1 MRTIYKVAWSI
12 LFSALLALSI
22 AACGGAGS
30 GAASNQTVVIGAT
43 LPMTGP
49 LGGVGPILKAGYQA
63 AVDDANAAGGVK
75 VNGTQAKIQ
84 LVVLDNAS
92 DPNTASSQA
101 TTLYLQDNAVALLGP
116 FTPPLTIAVSNVAER
131 LKRPLIATATPVEA
145 WLAGR
150 PTGWQ
155 YSWDV
160 FFDENQQTN
169 LVFQTANL
177 TTTNKRVAL
186 FTDTEQDGIT
196 MGKLW
201 LQKAPQDGYTIV
213 YHAVFPVGA
222 TNFSSQIAAAKAAN
236 AQVLISQMIPTD
248 ATALWKQMKSLS
260 YSPLIAEAEKGAS
273 TSTWPQGLGPVA
285 EGALITGFW
294 SRSLGYPGTNDLIA
308 KSDKAGITNSNEQ
321 SGFVAGYSITQVLLD
336 AIVRANSTDPNKLNT
351 AIGQTDKTYT
361 SGPLKFGT
369 NHADAIPAI
378 MLQWQN
384 NATVQVYPSVS
395 GITLEAPAKGLA

>member
-1 MRTIYKVAWSI
+1 MRTICKVGQSI
-12 LFSALLALSI
+12 LFCALLMASI
-22 AACGGAGS
+22 AACGEAGGGAGS
-30 GAASNQTVVIGAT
+30 SQTIVVGAT
-43 LPMTGP
+43 LPLTGP
-49 LGGVGPILKAGYQA
+49 LAVVGVILKAAYQA
-63 AVDDANAAGGVK
+63 AVDDANAAGGIK
-75 VNGTQAKIQ
+75 VNGTQEKIN

-101 TTLYLQDNAVALLGP
+101 TTLYLQNNAVALLSP
-116 FTPPLTIAVSNVAER
+116 FTPPLTITVSNVAER
-131 LKRPLIATATPVEA
+131 LKRPLIATTTPVEA

-150 PTGWQ
+150 PSGWK

-201 LQKAPQDGYTIV
+201 LQKAPQYGYTVV
-213 YHAVFPVGA
+213 YHAVFPVGT
-222 TNFSSQIAAAKAAN
+222 TNFSSQIAAARAAN
-236 AQVLISQMIPTD
+236 AQVLITQMTPTD

-260 YSPLIAEAEKGAS
+260 YHPIIAEAEKGAS
-273 TSTWPQGLGPVA
+273 TSTWPQGLGSVA
-285 EGALITGFW
+285 EGALITNFW
-294 SRSLGYPGTNDLIA
+294 SRSLGYPGTSDLVSKA
-308 KSDKAGITNSNEQ
+308 NKAGFTASAET

-336 AIVRANSTDPNKLNT
+336 AIVRANSTDPDQLNT

-361 SGPLKFGT
+361 LGPIKFGT

-384 NATVQVYPSVS
+384 SNTVQVYPSVS
-395 GITLEAPAKGLA
+395 GVTLEAPAKGLA

>member
-1 MRTIYKVAWSI
+1 MRSINKVAWSM
-12 LFSALLALSI
+12 LFSTFLALSI
-22 AACGGAGS
+22 AACGAAGG
-30 GAASNQTVVIGAT
+30 GAASNQPVVIGAT
-43 LPMTGP
+43 LPLTGP
-49 LGGVGPILKAGYQA
+49 LSAVGPILKAAYQA
-63 AVDDANAAGGVK
+63 AVDDVNAAGGIE

-116 FTPPLTIAVSNVAER
+116 FTPPLTISVSNVAER

-186 FTDTEQDGIT
+186 FTDTEQDG
-196 MGKLW
+196 
-201 LQKAPQDGYTIV
+201 YTIV

-222 TNFSSQIAAAKAAN
+222 TNFSSQIAASKAAN

-248 ATALWKQMKSLS
+248 ATALWKHMKSLS
-260 YSPLIAEAEKGAS
+260 YNPIVAEGEKGAS
-273 TSTWPQGLGPVA
+273 TSTCPQGLGSVA
-285 EGALITGFW
+285 EGIIITGFW
-294 SRSLGYPGTNDLIA
+294 SKSLGYPGTSDLVA
-308 KSDKAGITNSNEQ
+308 KSHKAGFTASAET
-321 SGFVAGYSITQVLLD
+321 SGFVAGYSITQGLLGT
-336 AIVRANSTDPNKLNT
+336 IV
-351 AIGQTDKTYT
+351 
-361 SGPLKFGT
+361 
-369 NHADAIPAI
+369 
-378 MLQWQN
+378 
-384 NATVQVYPSVS
+384 
-395 GITLEAPAKGLA
+395 

>member
-1 MRTIYKVAWSI
+1 MCSSD
-12 LFSALLALSI
+12 L
-22 AACGGAGS
+22 
-30 GAASNQTVVIGAT
+30 
-43 LPMTGP
+43 
-49 LGGVGPILKAGYQA
+49 PILKAGYQA

-92 DPNTASSQA
+92 DPKTASSQA

-116 FTPPLTIAVSNVAER
+116 FTPPLTISVSNVAER

-186 FTDTEQDGIT
+186 FTDTEQDG
-196 MGKLW
+196 
-201 LQKAPQDGYTIV
+201 YTIV

-236 AQVLISQMIPTD
+236 AQVLISQMI
-248 ATALWKQMKSLS
+248 
-260 YSPLIAEAEKGAS
+260 
-273 TSTWPQGLGPVA
+273 
-285 EGALITGFW
+285 
-294 SRSLGYPGTNDLIA
+294 
-308 KSDKAGITNSNEQ
+308 
-321 SGFVAGYSITQVLLD
+321 
-336 AIVRANSTDPNKLNT
+336 STDPNKLNT

-395 GITLEAPAKGLA
+395 GVTLEAPAKGLA

>member
-22 AACGGAGS
+22 AACGGSGS

-75 VNGTQAKIQ
+75 VNGTQEKIQ

-116 FTPPLTIAVSNVAER
+116 FTPPLTISVSNVAER

-160 FFDENQQTN
+160 FFDENQQTS

-177 TTTNKRVAL
+177 TTTNKRIAL
-186 FTDTEQDGIT
+186 FNDTEQDGIT

-201 LQKAPQDGYTIV
+201 LQKAPQYGYTIV
-213 YHAVFPVGA
+213 YHAQFPVGT

-236 AQVLISQMIPTD
+236 AQVLIAQMIPPD
-248 ATALWKQMKSLS
+248 AITLWKQIKALG
-260 YSPLIAEAEKGAS
+260 YRPVTAFCEKCGDAGGFR
-273 TSTWPQGLGPVA
+273 QALGTLA
-285 EGALITGFW
+285 EGTMAGNWW
-294 SRSLGYPGTNDLIA
+294 SASLGFP
-308 KSDKAGITNSNEQ
+308 Q
-321 SGFVAGYSITQVLLD
+321 TQ
-336 AIVRANSTDPNKLNT
+336 R
-351 AIGQTDKTYT
+351 
-361 SGPLKFGT
+361 F
-369 NHADAIPAI
+369 
-378 MLQWQN
+378 
-384 NATVQVYPSVS
+384 
-395 GITLEAPAKGLA
+395 

>member
-1 MRTIYKVAWSI
+1 M
-12 LFSALLALSI
+12 

-30 GAASNQTVVIGAT
+30 GAGGSETVVIGAT
-43 LPMTGP
+43 LPLSGP
-49 LGGVGPILKAGYQA
+49 LAAVGPILKAAYQA
-63 AVDDANAAGGVK
+63 AVDDANAAGGIQ
-75 VNGTQAKIQ
+75 VNGAKAKIN
-84 LVVLDNAS
+84 LVILDNTS
-92 DPNTASSQA
+92 DANLASSQA

-131 LKRPLIATATPVEA
+131 LKRALLATETPVEA

-150 PTGWQ
+150 PIGWQ

-186 FTDTEQDGIT
+186 FTDTE
-196 MGKLW
+196 
-201 LQKAPQDGYTIV
+201 QDGYTIV

-273 TSTWPQGLGPVA
+273 TST
-285 EGALITGFW
+285 
-294 SRSLGYPGTNDLIA
+294 
-308 KSDKAGITNSNEQ
+308 
-321 SGFVAGYSITQVLLD
+321 
-336 AIVRANSTDPNKLNT
+336 
-351 AIGQTDKTYT
+351 
-361 SGPLKFGT
+361 
-369 NHADAIPAI
+369 
-378 MLQWQN
+378 
-384 NATVQVYPSVS
+384 
-395 GITLEAPAKGLA
+395 

>member
-1 MRTIYKVAWSI
+1 MRTIYKVAWST

-30 GAASNQTVVIGAT
+30 GAGGSQAVVIGAT
-43 LPMTGP
+43 LPLSGP
-49 LGGVGPILKAGYQA
+49 LAAVGPILKSAYQA
-63 AVDDANAAGGVK
+63 AVDDANAAGGIQ
-75 VNGTQAKIQ
+75 VNGAKAKIN
-84 LVVLDNAS
+84 LVILDNTS
-92 DPNTASSQA
+92 DANLASSQA
-101 TTLYLQDNAVALLGP
+101 STLYLQDNAVALLGP

-131 LKRPLIATATPVEA
+131 LKRPLIATTTPVEA

-150 PTGWQ
+150 PSGWQ
-155 YSWDV
+155 YSWNI
-160 FFDENQQTN
+160 FFDESQQTN

-186 FTDTEQDGIT
+186 FTDTEQDGVT

-201 LQKAPQDGYTIV
+201 LQKAPQYGYTIA
-213 YHAVFPVGA
+213 YHAVFPVGT

-236 AQVLISQMIPTD
+236 AQVLISQMIPPD

-260 YSPLIAEAEKGAS
+260 YSPIVAEAEKGAS

-294 SRSLGYPGTNDLIA
+294 SKSLGYPGTNDLIA
-308 KSDKAGITNSNEQ
+308 KAVKAGYTNGNEQ
-321 SGFVAGYSITQVLLD
+321 SGFVAGYSITQVLQD
-336 AIVRANSTDPNKLNT
+336 AIVRANSTDPAQLNT

-361 SGPLKFGT
+361 LGTIKFGS

-378 MLQWQN
+378 MLQWQKN
-384 NATVQVYPSVS
+384 NTVQVYPQVS
-395 GITLEAPAKGLA
+395 GVAFQAPAQGLA